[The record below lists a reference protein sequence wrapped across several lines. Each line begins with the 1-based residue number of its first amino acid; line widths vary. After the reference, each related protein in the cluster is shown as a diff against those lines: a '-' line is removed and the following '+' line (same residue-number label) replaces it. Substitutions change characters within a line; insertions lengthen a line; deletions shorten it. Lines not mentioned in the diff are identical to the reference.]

1 MNRARLL
8 SFARFAF
15 CGLLLAIIFHVIFCN
30 EVQLQLASEGHDWN
44 TYTKW
49 EKRHLAWTR
58 GPAALWETIHRLD
71 AASLGLAFGAV
82 GSLIIL
88 GGLRWRQVL
97 RAQGFELPLS
107 QVLRISLVAH
117 FFNAFLLG
125 TAGGD
130 VVKAW
135 YAARTT
141 PDKKA
146 EAALTVFADRLLG
159 TLALLLFTA
168 ILMLF
173 CIPLLSE
180 YRRHLAL
187 ALMVLAMLVVAAGLV
202 IIGFYT
208 NALQHEGW
216 LGRWVRRLPRGES
229 FARGLAVCRRFGHE
243 PGFMVRVAFW
253 SLLQNLAMA
262 LAYCV
267 LARGI
272 GIDLPYVTLAYVTS
286 AVVCVAALPVTPSGL
301 GVRENLFVWL
311 LTVTA
316 LGVKPGAALSLSLL
330 GYTLNLIWSAFGGL
344 VYTFMPDRADAN
356 AVRNAAD

>member
-1 MNRARLL
+1 VNRARLISL
-8 SFARFAF
+8 VRFAV

-30 EVQLQLASEGHDWN
+30 EVQLQLASEGHDWEK
-44 TYTKW
+44 YSKW
-49 EKRHLAWTR
+49 EKRELAWTR
-58 GPAALWETIHRLD
+58 GPSALWEMVHRLD
-71 AASLGLAFGAV
+71 APSLALSFAACGA
-82 GSLIIL
+82 LIVL
-88 GGLRWRQVL
+88 GGIRWREVL
-97 RAQGFELPLS
+97 RAQGFEMPLG
-107 QVLRISLVAH
+107 QVMRISFVAH

-168 ILMLF
+168 VLMV
-173 CIPLLSE
+173 PNYALLLN
-180 YRRHLAL
+180 YRRQLAL
-187 ALMVLAMLVVAAGLV
+187 ALAVLAMLVVAGGLV
-202 IIGFYT
+202 VVGFYT
-208 NALQHEGW
+208 NALQHEGQ
-216 LGRWVRRLPRGES
+216 LSRWVKRLPRGDS

-243 PGFMVRVAFW
+243 PGFMLRVGFW
-253 SLLQNLAMA
+253 SLLLNLAMA
-262 LAYCV
+262 LAYAT
-267 LARGI
+267 LAHGI
-272 GIDLPYVTLAYVTS
+272 GIELSFVSLAYVTS

-311 LTVTA
+311 LAVPM

-330 GYTLNLIWSAFGGL
+330 GYTLNLVWSAVGGL
-344 VYTFMPDRADAN
+344 VYLFMPDRAE
-356 AVRNAAD
+356 AAAIRSATN

>member
-1 MNRARLL
+1 VNRARLIRL
-8 SFARFAF
+8 ARFAV

-30 EVQLQLASEGHDWN
+30 EVQLQLAGEGLDWEK
-44 TYTKW
+44 YSKW
-49 EKRHLAWTR
+49 EKRRLAWTR
-58 GPAALWETIHRLD
+58 GPAALWETVHQLNPSHLAVAF
-71 AASLGLAFGAV
+71 AACGA
-82 GSLIIL
+82 LIVL
-88 GGLRWRQVL
+88 GGLRWREVL
-97 RAQGFELPLS
+97 RAQGFELSRS
-107 QVLRISLVAH
+107 QVMCISFVAH

-168 ILMLF
+168 VLML
-173 CIPLLSE
+173 PSYALLRD

-187 ALMVLAMLVVAAGLV
+187 ALAVLAMLVVAGGLV
-202 IIGFYT
+202 VIGFYT
-208 NALQHEGW
+208 SALQHDGW
-216 LGRWVRRLPRGES
+216 LSRWVKRLPRGES

-243 PGFMVRVAFW
+243 PAFMLRVGLW
-253 SLLQNLAMA
+253 SLLLNLAMA
-262 LAYCV
+262 LAYWV
-267 LARGI
+267 LAQGLGI
-272 GIDLPYVTLAYVTS
+272 EISLARLAYVTS

-311 LTVTA
+311 LAVPA
-316 LGVKPGAALSLSLL
+316 LNVKPGAALSLSLL
-330 GYTLNLIWSAFGGL
+330 GYTLNLVWSAVGGL
-344 VYTFMPDRADAN
+344 VYLFMPDRADA
-356 AVRNAAD
+356 AAIRSAAD